1 MHSKGESLLTL
12 SSNLNRLAL
21 AILLLA
27 AVVGACAQTQPSK
40 PHRAAQHAKAKP
52 HSRSSGKARPAHKPH
67 GKPPIASYRTGHGD
81 RGIGTLVV
89 PHVYKKPLPSDVAP
103 PVPVPPGESGA
114 KAIEY
119 PAQLDKFFAQ
129 LQILEAADSADKPDT
144 LRILQFGDSHTAA
157 DMFTG
162 RMRSLFQA
170 RFGNGGAGFSY
181 AGHPFAGYRI
191 LGTSRG
197 QTSGWR
203 DEGVHFTQIVDTS
216 LGLGGVAATADSPGQ
231 AITLEAPCTTI
242 ELEYLDQPGGGA
254 FSLYEDG
261 AAIASVSTNHDLA
274 PEILSHS
281 CDSAE
286 PSPVAEPRII
296 HHFEVR
302 TESSGSVRLFGF
314 VTTQPGITYEA
325 IGLNGAELSLLE
337 RWKQPIFTSYLRQAN
352 PALIVLAYGTN
363 EAANRNWTY
372 DAYRALLGRVVDQLH
387 ATAPEASIIVIGPPD
402 RSLRSGTRRHIAW
415 RASMDTL
422 HITEAQR
429 DACREH
435 GCAFWSW
442 RDRMGGLG
450 SMNRWVY
457 DGLAQPDHT
466 HFTSAGYVQLADLF
480 YSDMMAAYAAWKADH
495 PVPTLPPASPH

>member
-1 MHSKGESLLTL
+1 MRT
-12 SSNLNRLAL
+12 
-21 AILLLA
+21 
-27 AVVGACAQTQPSK
+27 SK
-40 PHRAAQHAKAKP
+40 PHRLGAALLLLSGLVRGQAQTSKAKP
-52 HSRSSGKARPAHKPH
+52 ARPAHPAPAKAHSQPQGKARPAHKPH
-67 GKPPIASYRTGHGD
+67 SKPPIASYRTGHGD
-81 RGIGTLVV
+81 HGVGTLVV
-89 PHVYKKPLPSDVAP
+89 PNVYKKPLTAE
-103 PVPVPPGESGA
+103 PVPVGPSGPGTR
-114 KAIEY
+114 AIEY
-119 PAQLDKFFAQ
+119 PAELDKFFAQ
-129 LQILEAADSADKPDT
+129 LQALESAGSADRPET
-144 LRILQFGDSHTAA
+144 VRILQFGDSHTAA

-203 DEGVHFTQIVDTS
+203 DEGVHFTQIVDTD
-216 LGLGGVAATADSPGQ
+216 LGLGGVAATSDSPGQ
-231 AITLEAPCTTI
+231 TITLEAPCSRM

-261 AAIASVSTNHDLA
+261 AQIASVSTDHELA
-274 PEILSHS
+274 PEILSHT
-281 CDSAE
+281 CA
-286 PSPVAEPRII
+286 AAGEPRVPDQSMPDQPVQDQPAA
-296 HHFEVR
+296 HRFEVR
-302 TESSGSVRLFGF
+302 TDSSAPVRLFGF

-325 IGLNGAELSLLE
+325 IGLNGAEISLLE
-337 RWKQPIFTSYLRQAN
+337 RWNQPVFTSYLRQAN
-352 PALIVLAYGTN
+352 PALLVLAYGTN
-363 EAANRNWTY
+363 EAGNRNWTY
-372 DAYRALLGRVVDQLH
+372 EAYRALLGRVVDQLH
-387 ATAPEASIIVIGPPD
+387 ATSPQASILLIGPPD
-402 RSLRSGTRRHIAW
+402 RSLRAGTRRHPAW

-429 DACREH
+429 DTCREH

-466 HFTSAGYVQLADLF
+466 HFTSGGYVELADLF
-480 YSDMMAAYAAWKADH
+480 YSDMMTAYAAWKAGQ
-495 PVPTLPPASPH
+495 PNPALSKNLPR